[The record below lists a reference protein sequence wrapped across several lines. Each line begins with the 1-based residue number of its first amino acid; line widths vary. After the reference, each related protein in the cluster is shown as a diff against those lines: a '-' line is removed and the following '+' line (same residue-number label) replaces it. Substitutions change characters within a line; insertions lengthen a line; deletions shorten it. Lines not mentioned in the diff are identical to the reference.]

1 VGDVHHLPT
10 LGREFFIDDS
20 GTVLRVSWHLDRG
33 LVNLSVW
40 RESHCTEAFQL
51 PVADAARLISYL
63 ADGLATAAS
72 ARTTAIVQPLTAR
85 QRLNDGVR
93 EVLARTVA
101 RVARPPR

>member
-1 VGDVHHLPT
+1 M
-10 LGREFFIDDS
+10 DDS

-40 RESHCTEAFQL
+40 RDSQCTEAFQL

-72 ARTTAIVQPLTAR
+72 AQPTASPRPLSGR
-85 QRLNDGVR
+85 QRLTDAVR
-93 EVLARTVA
+93 EALARTA
-101 RVARPPR
+101 QHLAPPPR